1 MALQPTMLFY
11 LPYIQYDFK
20 PTSIATMII
29 IIIKSNK
36 IKYKLL
42 LELQLNYLYYFIKII
57 RTLDFLI
64 RLCASIGLKIV
75 LDIWFDK

>member
-1 MALQPTMLFY
+1 MLFY

-20 PTSIATMII
+20 PTSTARIIA
-29 IIIKSNK
+29 IKSNK

-57 RTLDFLI
+57 RTLNILTGYA
-64 RLCASIGLKIV
+64 LALA
-75 LDIWFDK
+75 

>member
-1 MALQPTMLFY
+1 MAFQPTMLFY
-11 LPYIQYDFK
+11 LPCIQYDFK
-20 PTSIATMII
+20 PTSTAAMI

-57 RTLDFLI
+57 RTLNILT
-64 RLCASIGLKIV
+64 GYG
-75 LDIWFDK
+75 

>member
-1 MALQPTMLFY
+1 MVYQPTMLFY

-20 PTSIATMII
+20 PNSTATMI

-42 LELQLNYLYYFIKII
+42 LELQLNYLYYSIKII
-57 RTLDFLI
+57 RTLDILTGYA
-64 RLCASIGLKIV
+64 LALA
-75 LDIWFDK
+75 

>member
-20 PTSIATMII
+20 PTSTATII
-29 IIIKSNK
+29 IIIKLIR

-57 RTLDFLI
+57 RTLDILTGYA
-64 RLCASIGLKIV
+64 LALA
-75 LDIWFDK
+75 

>member
-20 PTSIATMII
+20 PTSTARIIA
-29 IIIKSNK
+29 IKSNK

-42 LELQLNYLYYFIKII
+42 LELQ
-57 RTLDFLI
+57 
-64 RLCASIGLKIV
+64 
-75 LDIWFDK
+75 